1 MEHTKG
7 EWIVDWHTTMNLP
20 YKYTVSE
27 EQETDEEAEANAKL
41 IAAAPDLLEALLYY
55 QEGIDHFYDRVD
67 FNHSF
72 LDAKAITFM
81 NESGIKIKQAVN
93 KAKGK

>member
-7 EWIVDWHTTMNLP
+7 EWEVNWHTTMNLP

-41 IAAAPDLLEALLYY
+41 IAAAPELLEAL
-55 QEGIDHFYDRVD
+55 ESFIDANDRGE
-67 FNHSF
+67 FAI
-72 LDAKAITFM
+72 DAEIANKAMKAI
-81 NESGIKIKQAVN
+81 N